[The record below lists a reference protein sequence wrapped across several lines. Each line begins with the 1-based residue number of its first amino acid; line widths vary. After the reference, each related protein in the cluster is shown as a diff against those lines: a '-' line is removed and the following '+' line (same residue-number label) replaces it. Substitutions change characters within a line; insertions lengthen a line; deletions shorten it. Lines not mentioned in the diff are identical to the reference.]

1 MFAVNDDEEMLKKST
16 DRPTDRLN
24 VIFAL
29 QLALFITFPFYSF
42 NFSGLPSCHSC
53 RVFFYRNAPKKEK
66 LKCLKEGACL
76 LDFVTR
82 KCCSFCRLSRCF
94 EIGMK
99 VKEEKDAKNGGRG
112 RGRAGGGGGKRRSG
126 GKSTEIEREV
136 EKETA
141 FLETSSSSFSS
152 PLSSSEGSSSH
163 DKSPVSSSPQ
173 EGVLSTPLLDKT
185 SSSSTSTSLDSTL
198 REILINLNKMP
209 LISVDVNPKM
219 STLTR
224 APSLM
229 PPPPPPPP
237 PLPQTLEL
245 NPFERAQLAEL
256 RSYSS
261 HFPEETDLEVVPMT
275 MTCAE
280 GFNLSS
286 NYARRGVKYCKQI
299 PFFRTLSREDQL
311 RLLKPTMFE
320 SMTIR
325 AAFFYNKDRDT
336 YMMLEN
342 EEGTR
347 VVEVKVL
354 VH

>member
-1 MFAVNDDEEMLKKST
+1 MLQKERYYTQGNCIYKFIC
-16 DRPTDRLN
+16 N
-24 VIFAL
+24 FCNFFIIF
-29 QLALFITFPFYSF
+29 Q
-42 NFSGLPSCHSC
+42 
-53 RVFFYRNAPKKEK
+53 K

-112 RGRAGGGGGKRRSG
+112 RGRAGGGGGKRRSIG
-126 GKSTEIEREV
+126 EKSTEKGEV

-141 FLETSSSSFSS
+141 LLETSSSFSPSF
-152 PLSSSEGSSSH
+152 SEGSSSH
-163 DKSPVSSSPQ
+163 EKSPVSSSPQ
-173 EGVLSTPLLDKT
+173 EGVSSSPASSDKT
-185 SSSSTSTSLDSTL
+185 SSSSSISTSFDSTL

-229 PPPPPPPP
+229 PPPPPSPPPP

-336 YMMLEN
+336 YMMLE
-342 EEGTR
+342 
-347 VVEVKVL
+347 VVMILKNSFFKKTK
-354 VH
+354 

>member
-1 MFAVNDDEEMLKKST
+1 M
-16 DRPTDRLN
+16 
-24 VIFAL
+24 
-29 QLALFITFPFYSF
+29 
-42 NFSGLPSCHSC
+42 
-53 RVFFYRNAPKKEK
+53 
-66 LKCLKEGACL
+66 

-99 VKEEKDAKNGGRG
+99 VKEEKDAKNGKG
-112 RGRAGGGGGKRRSG
+112 RGRAGGGGGGKRRSG
-126 GKSTEIEREV
+126 GSSTEKGEV

-141 FLETSSSSFSS
+141 LLETSSFSS
-152 PLSSSEGSSSH
+152 SPSSSEGSLSH
-163 DKSPVSSSPQ
+163 EKSPVSSSPQ
-173 EGVLSTPLLDKT
+173 EGVSSSPSSDKT
-185 SSSSTSTSLDSTL
+185 SFSSSSSTSTSLDSTL
-198 REILINLNKMP
+198 REILLNLNKMP

-224 APSLM
+224 PQFLM
-229 PPPPPPPP
+229 PSPPSPPPP
-237 PLPQTLEL
+237 PLPQTLAL

-261 HFPEETDLEVVPMT
+261 HFPEETDLEIVPMT

-336 YMMLEN
+336 YMMLE
-342 EEGTR
+342 
-347 VVEVKVL
+347 VVMTLKK
-354 VH
+354 